1 MNQNNISKKDLFY
14 KSLCFR
20 LKNSES
26 AYKIYLNERTY
37 ATAHVILSI
46 NKETVSFILE
56 NSFYANSFDK
66 ESILQLILHFNGW
79 ISDFEIYAKRLMPA
93 PDSKFIFEKS
103 TGLLSYPKEFI
114 EKLYEEW
121 YSD

>member
-1 MNQNNISKKDLFY
+1 VNQNNISKKDLFY

>member
-20 LKNSES
+20 LKTSES

-56 NSFYANSFDK
+56 NIFYANSLDK
-66 ESILQLILHFNGW
+66 ESITQLILHFNGW
-79 ISDFEIYAKRLMPA
+79 ISDFEIYAKRLMPE
-93 PDSKFIFEKS
+93 PDSKFIFERS
-103 TGLLSYPKEFI
+103 AGLLSYPKEFI
-114 EKLYEEW
+114 DKLYVEW